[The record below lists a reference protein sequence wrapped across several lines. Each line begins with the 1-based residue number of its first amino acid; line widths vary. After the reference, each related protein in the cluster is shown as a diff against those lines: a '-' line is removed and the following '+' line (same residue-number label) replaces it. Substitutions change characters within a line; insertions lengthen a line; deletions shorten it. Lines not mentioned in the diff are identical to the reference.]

1 MNLARAR
8 NLIAFVFLVMTS
20 LCAVL
25 YFQQIGA
32 FRPLDRFILDQ
43 LQAFNRSHYPKPAPP
58 VVIVGLDE
66 SFLNAMPV
74 PLSLSH
80 FELADA
86 LQAISAGGARVIG
99 MDLVLPEKRFD
110 QIVRSDRDSD
120 TFHKALLKGLLKA
133 SRQTPVVTGKVWD
146 AEHNRFRPV
155 QVDYLSILKQQRGHF
170 SPYASALFC
179 ADSDGRVRAFPGA
192 DCQPDGTDSGL
203 ALEMLHAAGFK
214 PLARPDGLINYQI
227 GQPFRYIPM
236 GEVLRNYQDNHLAWL
251 RNTFE
256 GKPVLIGSVLDNL
269 DGHRAPL
276 PIASWLGDRTLVPG
290 VLVHGQILRSLMA
303 GALIHPLGAMWSFVL
318 MCVGLLAWC
327 GRSGWVKAWGFV
339 LVVGVSLMLNVVLL
353 QKNMWFAPAG
363 LWVLGTCMA
372 VARVAWDGMNDL
384 AEKKRLRAAF
394 GGYVS
399 PPVLDEILS
408 GRLHASQ
415 GGVHC
420 EVCVL
425 FSDIRGFT
433 TLSEAMPA
441 AEVVALLNH
450 YFARMTRIV
459 HKHQGTVD
467 KFIGDGLMA
476 FFGAPNSLP
485 NAPANATACAL
496 EMLQALAEINA
507 ERESRGQFPLKIGI
521 GLHAGA
527 ALVGHIGSPDRYEY
541 TAIGDTI
548 NVASRVEGLCKD
560 VGSSLLCTARVA
572 DSVASEYDLSSRGH
586 WPLKGHSDMEIF
598 EIKGPK

>member
-1 MNLARAR
+1 MARAR
-8 NLIAFVFLVMTS
+8 SLIAFTLLVTTLLCGVLFL
-20 LCAVL
+20 
-25 YFQQIGA
+25 QQSGA
-32 FRPLDRFILDQ
+32 FRPLDRFVLDH
-43 LQAFNRSHYPKPAPP
+43 LQSFNRNHYPKVAPP

-86 LQAISAGGARVIG
+86 LQAISSGNARVIG

-110 QIVRSDRDSD
+110 QITRNDRDTADS
-120 TFHKALLKGLLKA
+120 FHKALLKGLLKS
-133 SRQTPVVTGKVWD
+133 SRHTPVVTGKVWD
-146 AEHNRFRPV
+146 SEHERFRPV
-155 QVDYLSILKQQRGHF
+155 QVDYLSILKQQGGKF

-192 DCQPDGTDSGL
+192 ACQPDGTDSGL
-203 ALEMLHAAGFK
+203 ALEMLHAAGLHLQSS
-214 PLARPDGLINYQI
+214 PRGLINYQI
-227 GQPFRYIPM
+227 GQAFRYIPM
-236 GEVLRNYQDNHLAWL
+236 ADVLRHYQDGHVAWL

-276 PIASWLGDRTLVPG
+276 PLAAWLGDRTLVPG

-303 GALIHPLGAMWSFVL
+303 NALIHPIHPLWSFAL

-327 GRSGWVKAWGFV
+327 GRSGWLKAWGFV
-339 LVVGVSLMLNVVLL
+339 LVVGVSLMLDVVLL
-353 QKNMWFAPAG
+353 QKNLWFEPSA

-372 VARVAWDGMNDL
+372 VARVGWDGVRDL
-384 AEKKRLRAAF
+384 AEKKRLRSAF

-399 PPVLDEILS
+399 PQVLNEILS
-408 GRLHASQ
+408 GRLHANH

-441 AEVVALLNH
+441 SEVVALLNN

-459 HKHQGTVD
+459 HKHRGTVD

-476 FFGAPNSLP
+476 FFGAPNTLP
-485 NAPANATACAL
+485 NASANAAACAL
-496 EMLQALAEINA
+496 DMLQALNEMNA
-507 ERESRGQFPLKIGI
+507 ERAAKGQFALNIGI
-521 GLHAGA
+521 GLHTGE

-548 NVASRVEGLCKD
+548 NVASRVEGVCKAA
-560 VGSSLLCTARVA
+560 GANLLCTARVA
-572 DSVASEYDLSSRGH
+572 DSIVTAYDLLNRGK

-598 EIKGPK
+598 EIKGSK